1 MFERA
6 LCRKQD
12 ELTWK
17 CSFIFVGEGKGVNE
31 PITSLAVTGSLLITL
46 LIIKVKGKFSQKLK

>member
-6 LCRKQD
+6 LCRMS
-12 ELTWK
+12 LWK